1 MLTDNIMEDFELREE
16 EPWYQ
21 HQNME
26 HDLHLAAEL
35 GKTLL
40 DRNTELE
47 EALQQ
52 MYGTNQEQIQEIEY
66 LTKQV
71 ELLRQMNE
79 QHAKVYEQLDVT
91 ARELEVTNQKLVA
104 ESKAS
109 QNKIISLAET
119 IEGLQSHVDDLQR
132 QMEELKDGS
141 RQEGLEQRRAI
152 HSLPCLKELYDLRK
166 YFVYDHV
173 FAAEITSSETHVNP
187 LEEENERLKKTMS
200 MLQAQLTLERQRRAS
215 VEQEYSLVL
224 KENSELG
231 KNISNLDDYKQYI
244 QELEDK
250 VVELRQKNQVGNTF
264 VSVVDNLLPES
275 FLFSGKESL
284 DLLHFPGTKDCV
296 NRTSDK
302 LEVEGGSP
310 RRSSSETLLG
320 SSSDEDLVKG
330 HEQTCI
336 RRAEA
341 VRQRG
346 ISLLNEVDEQYSALQ
361 LKYNELLR
369 RCHLPGDSSS
379 HKAVQTSRRLSQDQS
394 RKTPQSDQQTSACEE
409 HVQSELASSTA
420 HSPSVELTGSSSNPQ
435 PEYKVLF
442 REIFSC
448 IQKTK
453 AEIHENRSKYK
464 SVSSRLPD
472 VGQLHEEE

>member
-1 MLTDNIMEDFELREE
+1 MLTDSIIEDFELREE

-21 HQNME
+21 QQQNME

-52 MYGTNQEQIQEIEY
+52 MYGTNQEQLQEIEY
-66 LTKQV
+66 LTKQI

-91 ARELEVTNQKLVA
+91 ARELEVTNQKLVM

-119 IEGLQSHVDDLQR
+119 IDGLQSHVDELQR
-132 QMEELKDGS
+132 QLEELKDGS
-141 RQEGLEQRRAI
+141 RKEGTEQRRAM

-166 YFVYDHV
+166 YFVYDHL
-173 FAAEITSSETHVNP
+173 FAAEITSDEAQVSP
-187 LEEENERLKKTMS
+187 LEDENERLKKNMS
-200 MLQAQLTLERQRRAS
+200 MLQAQLTLERQRREGM
-215 VEQEYSLVL
+215 EQEYSLL
-224 KENSELG
+224 LRENGELE
-231 KNISNLDDYKQYI
+231 KSLSDLDDYKQSI
-244 QELEDK
+244 QELESK
-250 VVELRQKNQVGNTF
+250 VVELRQRSQEPADF

-275 FLFSGKESL
+275 FLFSGKDSS
-284 DLLHFPGTKDCV
+284 DLVHFSGIKLCV
-296 NRTSDK
+296 NG
-302 LEVEGGSP
+302 VGSQTEHGP
-310 RRSSSETLLG
+310 PNLSETLLKN
-320 SSSDEDLVKG
+320 SSDEDPVRG

-346 ISLLNEVDEQYSALQ
+346 ISLLNEVDEQYIALQ
-361 LKYNELLR
+361 MKYNELLS
-369 RCHLPGDSSS
+369 RCHRPEDTLS
-379 HKAVQTSRRLSQDQS
+379 HKAVQTSRRISQDQS
-394 RKTPQSDQQTSACEE
+394 GKAAQCEQQTSANEE
-409 HVQSELASSTA
+409 LLRSEPAACTAPLPIVELASSF
-420 HSPSVELTGSSSNPQ
+420 SNTQ

-442 REIFSC
+442 KEIFSC
-448 IQKTK
+448 IRKTK
-453 AEIHENRSKYK
+453 AEINENRSKYK
-464 SVSSRLPD
+464 SV
-472 VGQLHEEE
+472 QL

>member
-1 MLTDNIMEDFELREE
+1 MLTDSIIEDFERREE
-16 EPWYQ
+16 EPWYQQ

-40 DRNTELE
+40 ERNTELE

-52 MYGTNQEQIQEIEY
+52 MYGTNQEQLQEIEY
-66 LTKQV
+66 LTKQI

-91 ARELEVTNQKLVA
+91 ARELEVTNQKLVM

-109 QNKIISLAET
+109 QNKIMSLAET
-119 IEGLQSHVDDLQR
+119 IESLQSHVDELQR
-132 QMEELKDGS
+132 QLEELKDSS
-141 RQEGLEQRRAI
+141 RQEGTDQKRTM

-166 YFVYDHV
+166 YFVYDHL
-173 FAAEITSSETHVNP
+173 FAAEITSDETHIHP
-187 LEEENERLKKTMS
+187 LEDENEKLKKNMR
-200 MLQAQLTLERQRRAS
+200 MLQAQLTLERQRREC
-215 VEQEYSLVL
+215 VEQEYSLLL
-224 KENSELG
+224 KENGELER
-231 KNISNLDDYKQYI
+231 SLSSLDEYKQSI
-244 QELEDK
+244 QELENK
-250 VVELRQKNQVGNTF
+250 VMELRQRGQGAANF

-275 FLFSGKESL
+275 FLFSGKDSLGIEQFSGIKVCVNGESL
-284 DLLHFPGTKDCV
+284 PAEQTPLL
-296 NRTSDK
+296 
-302 LEVEGGSP
+302 
-310 RRSSSETLLG
+310 SSETVQK

-346 ISLLNEVDEQYSALQ
+346 ISLLNEVDEQYIALQ
-361 LKYNELLR
+361 MKYNELLS
-369 RCHLPGDSSS
+369 RCHPQGETLN
-379 HKAVQTSRRLSQDQS
+379 HKAVQTSQRLSQDKAGQS
-394 RKTPQSDQQTSACEE
+394 VPIAEPLRNDSVTCTAQQLPT
-409 HVQSELASSTA
+409 
-420 HSPSVELTGSSSNPQ
+420 VELTSSANNSQ

-442 REIFSC
+442 KEIFSC

-453 AEIHENRSKYK
+453 EEINESRSKYK
-464 SVSSRLPD
+464 SVSLQYPN
-472 VGQLHEEE
+472 VAQLQQEE

>member
-1 MLTDNIMEDFELREE
+1 MLTDSIVEDFDRREE
-16 EPWYQ
+16 EPWYHQ
-21 HQNME
+21 QQQNME

-52 MYGTNQEQIQEIEY
+52 MYGTNQEQLQEIEY
-66 LTKQV
+66 LTKQI

-91 ARELEVTNQKLVA
+91 ARELEVTNQKLVM

-119 IEGLQSHVDDLQR
+119 IEGLQSHIDELQR
-132 QMEELKDGS
+132 QLEDLKDSS
-141 RQEGLEQRRAI
+141 RHEGTEQKRAM

-166 YFVYDHV
+166 YFVYDHL
-173 FAAEITSSETHVNP
+173 FAAEITSDETHVRP
-187 LEEENERLKKTMS
+187 LEDENEKLKKNMR
-200 MLQAQLTLERQRRAS
+200 MLQTQLTLERQRREN
-215 VEQEYSLVL
+215 VEQEYSLLL
-224 KENSELG
+224 KENGELE
-231 KNISNLDDYKQYI
+231 KSLSSLDEYKQSI
-244 QELEDK
+244 QELESK
-250 VVELRQKNQVGNTF
+250 VLELRQRSQGAVNF

-275 FLFSGKESL
+275 FLFSGKDSSGLEQFSGIKVCVNGESL
-284 DLLHFPGTKDCV
+284 PAEQAPWCSG
-296 NRTSDK
+296 
-302 LEVEGGSP
+302 
-310 RRSSSETLLG
+310 ETLKG
-320 SSSDEDLVKG
+320 SSDEDLLKG

-346 ISLLNEVDEQYSALQ
+346 ISLLNEVDEQYIALQ
-361 LKYNELLR
+361 MKYNELLS
-369 RCHLPGDSSS
+369 RCHPQGETLS
-379 HKAVQTSRRLSQDQS
+379 HKAVQTPQRLSQDQAS
-394 RKTPQSDQQTSACEE
+394 QSLPITKPLRNDPATCPAQQ
-409 HVQSELASSTA
+409 L
-420 HSPSVELTGSSSNPQ
+420 PNVELTSSANNSQ

-442 REIFSC
+442 KEIFSC

-453 AEIHENRSKYK
+453 EEINESRSKYK
-464 SVSSRLPD
+464 SLSLQCPNVA
-472 VGQLHEEE
+472 QLQQE